1 MRYIIIWLHLL
12 GLSSPATIILAQIGK
27 YAFRIAYN
35 TTAAVVEDQKFAA
48 LWLQER
54 MLTVGSFSVPII
66 SKGAIGMARAG
77 SKIVWDLIGPAIEK
91 TGAHW
96 DVLKAAR
103 LIRQGPTKVPEVLAW
118 FAKNE
123 DKLLKY
129 PMESLYLLKA
139 AVGSG
144 MTDLVDLILSRTSTM
159 FKSHLGLLRLYA
171 SLLVDQRFP
180 VHYFRDAVGPHALE
194 LGEGWW
200 LSEYFSKIVLFQ
212 SRPFAQ
218 YMKLFFEFFP
228 EENAVVRRI
237 VVPQKVNWLSQH
249 IAENAAHVENYRL
262 FYIFAH
268 PDEQKYR
275 EQYNPSIT
283 REWLKSAEF
292 YLHLSDFMVKLRSPN
307 SPDQRR
313 ACKEVIRWLGKLLGA
328 NPRQR
333 LLRLIDVDSSLMLNL
348 VLNLNSAESLM
359 ASMIDF
365 AMDKCAPKSFFTLW
379 NAQKSPKNILTVYP
393 DDCRSIQT
401 TVAILNTL
409 STLPGYKAPSRCQQ
423 VATSQN
429 VLILPPQMS
438 PWLDAVNLQ
447 NKTEFI
453 LALMH
458 SLFDIDLPEYM
469 IDGSKSVF
477 DNILHALQNYCAA
490 ERMWPASRLAIEN
503 EFSGATLGWHVFP
516 RSRAGTQGTIEKV
529 MPVDET
535 IHLHQVKKIIAAARL
550 RNKTSFKEN
559 IREWLKQNP
568 SGTAIA
574 NLALMLVKLGVPR
587 PFIDIACAAIDKELG
602 DTLLSRRISDI
613 FAAQPSSIINQVAV
627 CA

>member
-1 MRYIIIWLHLL
+1 MRFLIIWLSLL

-54 MLTVGSFSVPII
+54 MLTVGSFSAPII
-66 SKGAIGMARAG
+66 SKGAIGMARIG
-77 SKIVWDLIGPAIEK
+77 SRIVWDLIGPAIEK

-180 VHYFRDAVGPHALE
+180 VHYLRDAVGSRALE

-200 LSEYFSKIVLFQ
+200 LSEYFSKIVLFE
-212 SRPFAQ
+212 SRSFAQ
-218 YMKLFFEFFP
+218 YWKLFFEFFP

-237 VVPQKVNWLSQH
+237 VVPQKVNWLSQN
-249 IAENAAHVENYRL
+249 IAENAAHIESYRL
-262 FYIFAH
+262 FYMFTH
-268 PDEQKYR
+268 PEEQKYR

-283 REWLKSAEF
+283 REWLKGAEF

-307 SPDQRR
+307 SPAQRT
-313 ACKEVIRWLGKLLGA
+313 ACKEVIRWFSRLLGT

-333 LLRLIDVDSSLMLNL
+333 LLRLIDADSSLMLSL
-348 VLNLNSAESLM
+348 VLSLNSAEGLM
-359 ASMIDF
+359 NSMIDF
-365 AMDKCAPKSFFTLW
+365 AMEKCAPKSFFTLW
-379 NAQKSPKNILTVYP
+379 NSQKGPKSILTIYP
-393 DDCRSIQT
+393 DDCSSIKT

-409 STLPGYKAPSRCQQ
+409 AILPGYKAPSRCQQ

-429 VLILPPQMS
+429 VLMLPPQMT
-438 PWLDAVNLQ
+438 PWLEAVNLQ

-453 LALMH
+453 LASMH
-458 SLFDIDLPEYM
+458 SLFDIDIPEYM
-469 IDGSKSVF
+469 IDGDKSVF
-477 DNILHALQNYCAA
+477 DNILHGLKEYCAT
-490 ERMWPASRLAIEN
+490 EKMWPASRLAIVN
-503 EFSGATLGWHVFP
+503 EFSTVTLGWQVFP
-516 RSRAGTQGTIEKV
+516 QSRAGTQGSIERIV
-529 MPVDET
+529 PADEA
-535 IHLHQVKKIIAAARL
+535 INMHQVKRIITAARL
-550 RNKTSFKEN
+550 KNKISFKEN
-559 IREWLKQNP
+559 IREWLSQKP
-568 SGTAIA
+568 SAIA
-574 NLALMLVKLGVPR
+574 ITNLALMLAKLGITK
-587 PFIDIACAAIDKELG
+587 PFIDITCAAIDREIG
-602 DTLLSRRISDI
+602 DPLLSQRISDL
-613 FAAQPSSIINQVAV
+613 FTAHTSGIINQVA
-627 CA
+627 AGA